1 MKNLFRKIKKLFLKL
16 LTPETLLYL
25 IFGALTTVVNFVV
38 FDRMN
43 NALGEKYV
51 LVSETVAFVVS
62 VLFAFFTNKP
72 FVFESKDWSLRTLAR
87 EIPTFFGGR
96 ILSFLI
102 EAGLVLA
109 ARDWFHAG
117 RWALCIGSLRI
128 NGLTVAKVPIA
139 VIVVILNYLF
149 SKLLVFKKQ

>member
-1 MKNLFRKIKKLFLKL
+1 MKNLFRKIEKLFLKL

-43 NALGEKYV
+43 KAIGEKYV
-51 LVSETVAFVVS
+51 LVSETVAFVAA

-72 FVFESKDWSLRTLAR
+72 VVFRSKDWSAKTLAR

-117 RWALCIGSLRI
+117 RYALCIGKWSI

-139 VIVVILNYLF
+139 VLVVILNYVF
-149 SKLLVFKKQ
+149 SKLLVFRKK

>member
-1 MKNLFRKIKKLFLKL
+1 MKKLLKKL
-16 LTPETLLYL
+16 LSRETVLYL
-25 IFGALTTVVNFVV
+25 VFGALTTLVNFIV

-43 NALGEKYV
+43 AALGERYV
-51 LVSETVAFVVS
+51 LLSETAAFVVA

-72 FVFESKDWSLRTLAR
+72 FVFQSKDWSAKTLAR

-102 EAGLVLA
+102 EAGLVMA
-109 ARDWFHAG
+109 ASRLLHAG
-117 RWALCIGSLRI
+117 DYTLSLGKLQI

-139 VIVVILNYLF
+139 VIVVILNYVF
-149 SKLLVFKKQ
+149 SKLLVFRKKD